1 MDVKLRRRFS
11 LSILGLLASV
21 ALLPVPAAAQ
31 TGLGAS
37 SLLPPPGESM
47 LSISLFGGWASFS
60 QQPVN
65 DMIRLDNLLLTAPTE
80 EGGAGLDKGLDQL
93 TDGITFGAEVRYRLS
108 PHWSALVGFER
119 LSDRTR
125 LDFTFD
131 PGTGPEECY
140 IEYKVD
146 AWPIYAGMAYSFR
159 FTERLTYR
167 MGVAA
172 VYFPSSRLHLAGR
185 LGGLADIE
193 QEGTA
198 SGIGDA
204 LSWNGEMAIGA
215 ALSWSGEMAINGPL
229 SLLVS
234 IRLRLGRVGD
244 PKDDDS
250 GDTMTNPYTG
260 DVLTIDWSGVDILI
274 GVTVDLF

>member
-11 LSILGLLASV
+11 LSILGLLAAV

-31 TGLGAS
+31 TGPGAS
-37 SLLPPPGESM
+37 SLLPPPGESR
-47 LSISLFGGWASFS
+47 LSLSLFGGWASFS

-65 DMIRLDNLLLTAPTE
+65 DMIRLDNLLLTTPADD
-80 EGGAGLDKGLDQL
+80 GGFGFDKGLDQL

-108 PHWSALVGFER
+108 PRWSAFAGFER

-125 LDFTFD
+125 LDFDFTFD
-131 PGTGPEECY
+131 PGTGPEECF
-140 IEYKVD
+140 IEYEVD

-167 MGVAA
+167 VGLAA

-185 LGGLADIE
+185 LGGLANIE

-198 SGIGDA
+198 SGIGAA
-204 LSWNGEMAIGA
+204 LSWNGEVAIG
-215 ALSWSGEMAINGPL
+215 GPL
-229 SLLVS
+229 SVLGS

-244 PKDDDS
+244 PKDSS
-250 GDTMTNPYTG
+250 GDTITNPYTG